1 MSEERTSGGKKPATG
16 RARNA
21 IGSVLALI
29 GACLIVF
36 AFLWYLVGVKRLV
49 AFPDGIDHTLQS
61 RGTVTKLT
69 GTHGLL
75 TLAPPL
81 KAPVELVGKLSSL
94 DADYSAN
101 VAEVQET
108 VENIKPAPFGLDLA
122 EQNTYVMNRRDCENL
137 KSGNST
143 TDGEIVDRSGSWYV
157 NFPLGTKKESRNVF
171 NNDVGSAFAVN
182 YKGAGEVN
190 GVGVYIFEGTMGHR
204 PILDYRARAIGLPAT
219 TTFGALKAELAQQG
233 VPIDKMVATAS
244 GSLTPDERATFE
256 QFPESREVSLSYSEK
271 VEWKA
276 AVEPVTGTVVKLH
289 RLRRRIYVNTDL
301 GTFQPLL
308 GILASHSEDPLVEKY
323 LSQVD
328 QQKLQDPKELYRVE
342 YGWNDATVRQ
352 MTDFA
357 GKRISP
363 MRFVKDWMMTTM
375 LLIGAALVV
384 AGLVMRKKEH
394 LREEG
399 EDDHL
404 LPRIIH
410 RDRGGEGT
418 GQDDAGTGDEPP
430 GGRGDGGEAR

>member
-1 MSEERTSGGKKPATG
+1 MSEERETDEMKPATG

-29 GACLIVF
+29 GACLIIF
-36 AFLWYLVGVKRLV
+36 AFLWYLLGVKRLV
-49 AFPDGIDHTLQS
+49 VFPAGIDHTIQS
-61 RGTVTKLT
+61 HGTVTKLT
-69 GTHGLL
+69 GTHGLY
-75 TLAPPL
+75 TLVPPL
-81 KAPVELVGKLSSL
+81 KAPVGLVGKLSSL
-94 DADYSAN
+94 DADYRAN

-108 VENIKPAPFGLDLA
+108 VDNTEPAPFGLDLS
-122 EQNTYVMNRRDCENL
+122 EQNTYVLNRHDCENL
-137 KSGNST
+137 KSGDST
-143 TDGEIVDRSGSWYV
+143 TDGEIIDRSGSWYV
-157 NFPLGTKKESRNVF
+157 NFPLGTKKESRNIF
-171 NNDVGSAFAVN
+171 NNDVGSAFAVK
-182 YKGAGEVN
+182 YRGTGKVN

-204 PILDYRARAIGLPAT
+204 PILDYRARAMGLPAT

-233 VPIDKMVATAS
+233 VPIDAMVAAAS
-244 GSLTPDERATFE
+244 GSLTPVERATFE
-256 QFPESREVSLSYSEK
+256 QFPESREVRLTYSEK
-271 VEWKA
+271 AEWKA
-276 AVEPVTGTVVKLH
+276 AVEPVTGTIVKLH
-289 RLRRRIYVNTDL
+289 RLRRSIYVNTDL

-308 GILASHSEDPLVEKY
+308 GILANHSEDPLVEKY

-384 AGLVMRKKEH
+384 TGLVMRKKEH

-410 RDRGGEGT
+410 RDKGGDTAVEDASGT
-418 GQDDAGTGDEPP
+418 GGEPP